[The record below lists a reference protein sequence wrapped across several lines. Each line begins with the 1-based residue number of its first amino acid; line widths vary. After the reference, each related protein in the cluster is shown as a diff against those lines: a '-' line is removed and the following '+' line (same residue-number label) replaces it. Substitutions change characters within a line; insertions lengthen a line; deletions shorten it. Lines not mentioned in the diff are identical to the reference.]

1 MDPINQSSDNTI
13 AGHTAAD
20 DIPNDGT
27 GMSDALFV
35 LPATDT
41 RVLQASSSSI
51 PGSLPSR
58 TPSRADTPRPSSG
71 SRQLT
76 RLKAVSKSSVE

>member
-27 GMSDALFV
+27 GMLYGLPV
-35 LPATDT
+35 LPATDGQ
-41 RVLQASSSSI
+41 LSQASSSSI
-51 PGSLPSR
+51 LGS
-58 TPSRADTPRPSSG
+58 RPSKT
-71 SRQLT
+71 L
-76 RLKAVSKSSVE
+76 

>member
-27 GMSDALFV
+27 GMLHALAIF
-35 LPATDT
+35 PATDGQL
-41 RVLQASSSSI
+41 LQALLSSI
-51 PGSLPSR
+51 PGSRRSR
-58 TPSRADTPRPSSG
+58 TP
-71 SRQLT
+71 
-76 RLKAVSKSSVE
+76 

>member
-27 GMSDALFV
+27 GMSDALSI
-35 LPATDT
+35 LTATDS

-51 PGSLPSR
+51 LGSLPSR
-58 TPSRADTPRPSSG
+58 TP
-71 SRQLT
+71 
-76 RLKAVSKSSVE
+76 